1 MSAVTASNLKTEV
14 VVIGSGPGGYVAAIR
29 LGQLGKKVVL
39 VEKYKLGGVCVN
51 VGCIPS
57 KALITASKL
66 VKNARN
72 ASKMGIDAEINVD
85 LQRLQNWK
93 QSVVDRLVGG
103 ILQLCKLNRV
113 QIIQGEGKFLSKNEL
128 LLQGST
134 SGILKIEFDYAIIA
148 TGSSPIELPSI
159 KMDGKRVFTSTEAL
173 ALNEIPKK
181 MLIVGGG
188 VVGLEIGMAY
198 ANLFGTEL
206 TVVELLDQLLPGVD
220 RELVALVSRSLQ
232 RLNAKVHL
240 KSKVKTTQVSSDA
253 VEVVFE
259 NAEGQ
264 EIKVSVDYVLVTV
277 GRRANSGNLG
287 LEKIGVSLN
296 QKGFI
301 EVDKKLRTT
310 SENIFAI
317 GDVVGGPLLA
327 HKASREGIVAAE
339 VISGIDTTFTPSS
352 IPSAIFTDP
361 EIAIVGL
368 SSADALERNIRTVS
382 GKFPFLANG
391 KSLASSESEGFAK
404 IIADEQT
411 KKILGVEIVGNESSD
426 LISEAALAIELGAT
440 LDDIASTIH
449 PHPTLP
455 ESIMEAAENALGK
468 AIHIQNRPRDN

>member
-310 SENIFAI
+310 TENIFAI
-317 GDVVGGPLLA
+317 GDVVGGPLFA